1 MTCIQS
7 KMLYFLDGNKTDG
20 KGKQNHKEKG
30 KLSGSVWHCL
40 SMKVL
45 TV

>member
-1 MTCIQS
+1 
-7 KMLYFLDGNKTDG
+7 MLYFLDGNKTDG
-20 KGKQNHKEKG
+20 KGKQKHKEKG
-30 KLSGSVWHCL
+30 KLTRSVCHCL